1 MAFIS
6 KEVIDEIKAR
16 NDIVDVIGSYI
27 SLNDK
32 YKALCPFHDDHSPS
46 FSVHPDKQIYK
57 CFSCGESGNVITFVE
72 KFNQVSFAEALSIL
86 AERAGI
92 RLDITSPK
100 KVNSHYEKYYEINDT
115 VNKYFKN
122 NLISSVGKEA
132 RDYLEKRKIDKDI
145 INEFNIGLATSNKLS
160 TILEKKYD
168 IKDLFEI
175 DLVKD
180 INGKYYDTFQN
191 RIMFPIIDENN
202 NIIGFSGRK

>member
-92 RLDITSPK
+92 RLDITRK
-100 KVNSHYEKYYEINDT
+100 
-115 VNKYFKN
+115 
-122 NLISSVGKEA
+122 LIH
-132 RDYLEKRKIDKDI
+132 
-145 INEFNIGLATSNKLS
+145 
-160 TILEKKYD
+160 
-168 IKDLFEI
+168 
-175 DLVKD
+175 
-180 INGKYYDTFQN
+180 
-191 RIMFPIIDENN
+191 IMKSIM
-202 NIIGFSGRK
+202 K